1 LKSALNPPAEL
12 KRSIRREAL
21 ERRKAIPLRVRQ
33 LKDSLIKERLLALP
47 AFRGAE
53 RVALYAS
60 FRTEVDTLGIIME
73 ALAAGKEVLLPR
85 VDLVEGRLALHRI
98 EGLEDMAPG
107 FRGIPEP
114 AAGEQVPVQ
123 EANLLVVPGVAF
135 DPEGRRVGYGGG
147 FYDRLLPRVKGLRP
161 IVALAYEEQV
171 FPSLPREEHDISV
184 DVVITDARVIHGH
197 G

>member
-135 DPEGRRVGYGGG
+135 DPEGRRVGYGSG
-147 FYDRLLPRVKGLRP
+147 FYDRRLPRVKGLRP

>member
-1 LKSALNPPAEL
+1 MNPPAEL

-135 DPEGRRVGYGGG
+135 DPEGRRVGYGSG

>member
-1 LKSALNPPAEL
+1 
-12 KRSIRREAL
+12 
-21 ERRKAIPLRVRQ
+21 
-33 LKDSLIKERLLALP
+33 
-47 AFRGAE
+47 
-53 RVALYAS
+53 
-60 FRTEVDTLGIIME
+60 
-73 ALAAGKEVLLPR
+73 
-85 VDLVEGRLALHRI
+85 
-98 EGLEDMAPG
+98 MAPG

>member
-1 LKSALNPPAEL
+1 MNPPAEL